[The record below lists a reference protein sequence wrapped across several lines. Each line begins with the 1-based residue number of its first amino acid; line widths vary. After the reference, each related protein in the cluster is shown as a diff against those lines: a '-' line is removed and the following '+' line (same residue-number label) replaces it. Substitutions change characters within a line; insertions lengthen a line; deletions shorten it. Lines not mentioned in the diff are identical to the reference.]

1 MQERDLG
8 IYEPRLPTPWQRPS
22 SPSDRNRSAAQRRPG
37 NPSLPSCGMG
47 GGRGKFGWQAL
58 LEPCC
63 KCTRTEMADDE
74 DFARH
79 ATLMDSMTRAPAEG
93 PILRWWKDKAE
104 LLRDAFTDEA
114 LRRMARKAG
123 VESAT
128 QKGALAVNDELR
140 SLALLMLSNL
150 CDKAEIIADY
160 RDSRTITIS
169 ILRAALEFLDVKID
183 TYHEP
188 GEGGVFPSCGSHR
201 KERVARGARA
211 KRGTGAQKEIEHEAN
226 NTDCVYTQRLPFIR
240 LLKDLL
246 GRHGGTKVS
255 PESASWIQFI
265 IESLLIDLLH
275 KTGYVV
281 QQVTKGHAE
290 DKPSRPASPKRKAI
304 NARDIQACVQI
315 FKHCWPILAGRQQ
328 ALKPAEKGRR
338 GGVSRVGGG
347 RGRGGSGRGRGG
359 SGRARG
365 GSGRGR
371 GGEARAESRAGKAA
385 ARRSRTD
392 NAIGRALRDSI
403 KREHDD

>member
-1 MQERDLG
+1 ME
-8 IYEPRLPTPWQRPS
+8 
-22 SPSDRNRSAAQRRPG
+22 
-37 NPSLPSCGMG
+37 
-47 GGRGKFGWQAL
+47 
-58 LEPCC
+58 
-63 KCTRTEMADDE
+63 
-74 DFARH
+74 
-79 ATLMDSMTRAPAEG
+79 SMTRARREE
-93 PILRWWKDKAE
+93 PILGGRKTRDE

-114 LRRMARKAG
+114 LRRIARKAG

-128 QKGALAVNDELR
+128 QKGVLAVNDELR
-140 SLALLMLSNL
+140 SLALLMVSNL

-160 RDSRTITIS
+160 RDSKTITIS
-169 ILRAALEFLDVKID
+169 ILRAALEFLDVKLD

-188 GEGGVFPSCGSHR
+188 GEGGVFPSCRTHR
-201 KERVARGARA
+201 QERGARDARA
-211 KRGTGAQKEIEHEAN
+211 KRGTVAQKEIEHEAN

-246 GRHGGTKVS
+246 GRHGETRVS
-255 PESASWIQFI
+255 PEAVSWMHFI

-304 NARDIQACVQI
+304 NARDIQACVQV
-315 FKHCWPILAGRQQ
+315 FKHCWPILAGKQK

-347 RGRGGSGRGRGG
+347 RGRGGGGRGRGG
-359 SGRARG
+359 SGSG
-365 GSGRGR
+365 GRGR

-392 NAIGRALRDSI
+392 KAIGRALRDSI

>member
-1 MQERDLG
+1 
-8 IYEPRLPTPWQRPS
+8 
-22 SPSDRNRSAAQRRPG
+22 
-37 NPSLPSCGMG
+37 
-47 GGRGKFGWQAL
+47 
-58 LEPCC
+58 
-63 KCTRTEMADDE
+63 MAHDD

-79 ATLMDSMTRAPAEG
+79 AALMESMTRPQEE
-93 PILRWWKDKAE
+93 PIRGDRKTRNE

-114 LRRMARKAG
+114 LRRIARKAG

-150 CDKAEIIADY
+150 CEKAEIIADY

-226 NTDCVYTQRLPFIR
+226 NSDCVYTQRLPFIR

-281 QQVTKGHAE
+281 QQITKGHAE

-315 FKHCWPILAGRQQ
+315 FKHCWPILAGSQK

-338 GGVSRVGGG
+338 GGVSRVRSASGGGG

-359 SGRARG
+359 S
-365 GSGRGR
+365 
-371 GGEARAESRAGKAA
+371 RAGKAA
-385 ARRSRTD
+385 ASRTD
-392 NAIGRALRDSI
+392 KATKRALRGSI
-403 KREHDD
+403 KRERDA